1 MIGINLSA
9 YAASHQDGGR
19 EAAVEKDKRETFKT
33 TLVKEKERLREELRK
48 IQEENAE
55 SSAAQETSGDQN
67 FEDHMG
73 DAATVM
79 FDRERDFSLEQ
90 NLQDLLAQVEA
101 ALRRVDD
108 GTYGICAR
116 CGRPIDE
123 ARLRAIPYT
132 DLCIEDKKKEEAR
145 R

>member
-1 MIGINLSA
+1 VRRGLA
-9 YAASHQDGGR
+9 KDGGR
-19 EAAVEKDKRETFKT
+19 EAAVEKNKLESFEKK
-33 TLVKEKERLREELRK
+33 LIKEKERLLEELRK
-48 IQEENAE
+48 IHDENAE
-55 SSAAQETSGDQN
+55 ASAAQETSGDQN

-101 ALRRVDD
+101 ALRRVEA
-108 GTYGICAR
+108 GTYGICVR
-116 CGRPIDE
+116 CGRPIGE

-132 DLCIEDKKKEEAR
+132 DLCIEDKKKEEHQG
-145 R
+145 